1 MEGYI
6 GKVKLSNI
14 LFNDAT
20 CVYTYTHMCVCM
32 HRVSRVDRRSSI
44 SQDQVVPTFR
54 RALFWIRM
62 LSRFKERRRVTISKC
77 VVVNLRANELRVS
90 RGRKQFTPGYT
101 PRSIISK

>member
-32 HRVSRVDRRSSI
+32 HRVSRVDRRSYQSG
-44 SQDQVVPTFR
+44 SSCPDFPTRVVLDSDVIAFQ
-54 RALFWIRM
+54 RAAACHDFEM
-62 LSRFKERRRVTISKC
+62 
-77 VVVNLRANELRVS
+77 
-90 RGRKQFTPGYT
+90 RGG
-101 PRSIISK
+101 